1 MKLVV
6 KREGMLLEYLE
17 ENLDMP
23 KRNIKNYLK
32 NGAIYVDGVR
42 TTKFNYPVVNQSII
56 NIDTSLKDKSKI
68 PFDII
73 FEDENIIVV
82 DKPSG
87 LLTIATAKEKEETV
101 YHIVREYLKIK
112 NKHAKVFI
120 IHRLDKDT
128 SGVLILAKNE
138 YAKNVFQKEWNELVK
153 TRSYI
158 AIVHGVLEKKQRTL
172 INYLKETKTN
182 LVYISKNKD
191 GKEAI
196 TSYKVLKENNN
207 YSKLQIEIKT
217 GRKNQIRVQ
226 LANIN
231 HPIVGDKKYGNDDEK
246 RLFLHANKLV
256 VYNPLTRKNMTFE
269 SKIPKAFNHKLKG
282 PGKI

>member
-1 MKLVV
+1 MKIVV
-6 KREGMLLEYLE
+6 KRKGMLLEYLE

-42 TTKFNYPVVNQSII
+42 TTKFNYPVVNKSII
-56 NIDTSLKDKSKI
+56 NIDTNLKDKSKI

-138 YAKNVFQKEWNELVK
+138 YAKKAFQKEWDKLVK

-158 AIVHGVLEKKQRTL
+158 AIVHGFLEEKQKTL

-182 LVYISKNKD
+182 LVYVSKNNE
-191 GKEAI
+191 GKQAI

-231 HPIVGDKKYGNDDEK
+231 HPIVGDKKYGTDDEK
-246 RLFLHANKLV
+246 RLFLHADKLV
-256 VYNPLTRKNMTFE
+256 IYNPISRKNMTFE
-269 SKIPKAFNHKLKG
+269 SKIPPAFNHKLKE
-282 PGKI
+282 PK